1 MAEFLA
7 VGPSLG
13 TILLTAF
20 VLGDAVA
27 LYALSGKPSTGTS
40 SSTGPTQTLA
50 SLWKTT
56 RQRAEIARALQ
67 GELAELKRVAPGQ
80 VQTQAPPTKDV
91 ETAFIAAV
99 DKGMGLSE
107 GVYDI
112 SGNLRQVRPVAGKN
126 YSLEYEGVFK
136 MIQRDPRLLTI
147 RIKQLSFLEYFINA
161 AVHQAVRDQISR
173 GAEATGRY
181 AFGTVGRQQK
191 LDTRQAAQ
199 DAAQDQYNAEGGARA
214 SEISRLAKMTLAQL
228 AAEKKGAKEV
238 PAAFWTLVRTVGPD
252 DRKVYDNLIGVFNEF
267 INVKDSADRFIGKVV
282 ANQVIADTM
291 FLKAIA
297 EYRKGTDVN
306 PLFLTKRVGLS
317 NTWGNAVAE
326 NRSAYVNAVLRKGTP
341 GSFAATEARAAT
353 DLLKSE
359 TAIDIAQKTIVAA
372 LESELKAIKAL
383 TAPAAPVV
391 VAVAP
396 AAPAAGV
403 AASAAP
409 AAGVAAPAA
418 SAAAAQAATPG
429 VVTAPLLA
437 APAAQAATN
446 GVGTAPLL
454 AAPAAQA
461 ATNGVVAVAAAPAP
475 PPLPAAA
482 PLLAAKETPPVWAT
496 SDWRRQ
502 RILGAIDGELSML
515 QKLPDLEKK
524 ELRTGTD
531 SLSIQKRRRLAE
543 QEDAARIAASWNR
556 AAAVSAQEDE
566 ASIKSLFPKFA
577 LPGLFKTF
585 PKEVLKTI
593 TQTANVNPNQADEE
607 GKTLLMYAAEGLM
620 KDVVH
625 ELIVKRKADS
635 AVQDKSGR
643 TAFHY
648 VAMAP
653 AENRK
658 DLLAGIERMRLAAPP
673 PPARFP
679 RLLLDRPT
687 PEQVFDAEDRIT
699 RSRAIRRP
707 GRAGGRRTY
716 RKVGGVWPFSGKSDR
731 ETIAREL
738 KDSLDAESK
747 VLMLRDSTGKTAYE
761 YALQN
766 ITRQYVEDPVAKI
779 FKVDLGA
786 VNILYKEKAAAASP
800 AAKAVYLR
808 SAFGALNP
816 PPRPPSPPP
825 PPQVPPPPPQ
835 VLPQP
840 PAPPPPGP
848 PLPGLRQTAPLPPPP
863 PFFLPPGVVP
873 PGVALP
879 LGVGQGPAA
888 PPLPFEYRLDSPR
901 LAGPPGRFDLLP
913 PAAPAGPPPP
923 RAPPPL
929 FGTQVRVV
937 PPPPPRPPPPA
948 AASALADADGE
959 AAAAA
964 EEADAVAY
972 GQRQA
977 DEILR
982 NSLSPEDR
990 AKLEEYNRITSGETS
1005 ATDSAPTGLAE
1016 SRVQNSLANVEAEAE
1031 AARAAQAALL
1041 NSATELDL
1049 GEEGAAATP
1058 LSPSATLEESAK
1070 VIEAAKKQLQ
1080 ESAARQAA
1088 VKAQLEALSAQRKAQ
1103 AELDALQ
1110 PKGGKRR
1117 RRKHKTPK
1125 RRRVGKARKSTF
1137 RRRRKH

>member
-1 MAEFLA
+1 
-7 VGPSLG
+7 
-13 TILLTAF
+13 
-20 VLGDAVA
+20 
-27 LYALSGKPSTGTS
+27 
-40 SSTGPTQTLA
+40 
-50 SLWKTT
+50 
-56 RQRAEIARALQ
+56 
-67 GELAELKRVAPGQ
+67 
-80 VQTQAPPTKDV
+80 
-91 ETAFIAAV
+91 
-99 DKGMGLSE
+99 
-107 GVYDI
+107 
-112 SGNLRQVRPVAGKN
+112 
-126 YSLEYEGVFK
+126 
-136 MIQRDPRLLTI
+136 
-147 RIKQLSFLEYFINA
+147 LEYFINA
-161 AVHQAVRDQISR
+161 AVRQARVDNISR

-238 PAAFWTLVRTVGPD
+238 PAAFWELVQHREDPG

-317 NTWGNAVAE
+317 NTWGKAVAE
-326 NRSAYVNAVLRKGTP
+326 NRSAYVNAVLQKGTP
-341 GSFAATEARAAT
+341 ESFAAAKARAAT

-372 LESELKAIKAL
+372 LESELKAINAL
-383 TAPAAPVV
+383 TAPVV
-391 VAVAP
+391 VAAP
-396 AAPAAGV
+396 AAQAQAP
-403 AASAAP
+403 AASAA
-409 AAGVAAPAA
+409 AAQAPAA

-446 GVGTAPLL
+446 GVVAVAAPP
-454 AAPAAQA
+454 AAPAAPA
-461 ATNGVVAVAAAPAP
+461 APPAAPAAP
-475 PPLPAAA
+475 PAA
-482 PLLAAKETPPVWAT
+482 PVGPPAAKETPPVWAT

-800 AAKAVYLR
+800 AARAVYLR

-840 PAPPPPGP
+840 PPPPPGP
-848 PLPGLRQTAPLPPPP
+848 PLPGPRQTAPLPPPP

-937 PPPPPRPPPPA
+937 PPPPRPPPPA

-982 NSLSPEDR
+982 NSLSPEER
-990 AKLEEYNRITSGETS
+990 AKLEEYNRITSGETP
-1005 ATDSAPTGLAE
+1005 AADSSQAAPAE
-1016 SRVQNSLANVEAEAE
+1016 SRARNFLAEAQAEAE
-1031 AARAAQAALL
+1031 AARAAQAPLL
-1041 NSATELDL
+1041 ESATGLDL
-1049 GEEGAAATP
+1049 GEGPAATP
-1058 LSPSATLEESAK
+1058 LPPSATLEESAK
-1070 VIEAAKKQLQ
+1070 VIETAKKQLQ

-1088 VKAQLEALSAQRKAQ
+1088 VKAKLEALSAQRKAQ

-1117 RRKHKTPK
+1117 RRKHKTPRRPKK
-1125 RRRVGKARKSTF
+1125 RQGRRARKSTF